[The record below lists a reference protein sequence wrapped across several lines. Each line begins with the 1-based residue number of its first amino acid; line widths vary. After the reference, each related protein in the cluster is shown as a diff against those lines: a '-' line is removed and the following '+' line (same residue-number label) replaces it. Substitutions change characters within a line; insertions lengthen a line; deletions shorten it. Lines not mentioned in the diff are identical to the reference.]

1 MDFSIFCLPLQGYVR
16 THRDCYFAVSKHQQT
31 ITNKYHLIKITMKK
45 ILSIISLAVLT
56 IGLLGSC
63 EKDDP
68 KVSVTGVTLDKTT
81 LTITVGDADVK
92 LTATVAPDNATDK
105 TVSWSSDNAEFAT
118 VDNQGN
124 VHAVAPGTANITV
137 TTTDGGK
144 TATCAV
150 TVEAAKVPVTGVTLD
165 KTTLKIGVGDPDVKL
180 TATVA
185 PDDATDKSI
194 SWSSD
199 NTDVATVDDQ
209 GNVHAVAAG
218 SANIT
223 VTTTDGGKTATC
235 AVTVTI
241 ELKEILATNPDF
253 PESNNLTAP
262 VNAWVNSTNSSYKAF
277 IGVSSGKKYFLFGSS
292 SFLALTLSTAFEKTG
307 DNSYSITDDN
317 YGVFIFSLTEGKV
330 SSFTYQPSS
339 GSSIKQAGG
348 TYAPRVLPAGALKGV
363 FTVNNQGKR
372 IFFSQGNLVATI
384 NASGT
389 PTAWKFA
396 TNQYDYIGEGGANK
410 TIGKSAG
417 DVDLFG
423 WSTDAASNNWG
434 IHTMVMTT
442 TGYTDGNFKD
452 WGTAINDNGTWRT
465 LSKEEWAY
473 LINRKGKHKYGVTVC
488 EKTNC
493 LILAPDNFQGTIAAS
508 YDAAAWATAEAA
520 GLVCLPA
527 AGDRKG
533 SDVYD
538 VGNSG
543 GCWSSSTGASGI
555 NSYSVAFDS
564 SSISNETYNDRRFIG
579 LSVRLVTDID

>member
-1 MDFSIFCLPLQGYVR
+1 
-16 THRDCYFAVSKHQQT
+16 
-31 ITNKYHLIKITMKK
+31 MKK

-63 EKDDP
+63 KKEDP
-68 KVSVTGVTLDKTT
+68 KVSVTGVTLDQTT
-81 LTITVGDADVK
+81 LTITVGDADVQ

-105 TVSWSSDNAEFAT
+105 SVSWSSDNTDVAA
-118 VDNQGN
+118 VDDQGN
-124 VHAVAPGTANITV
+124 VHAVAVGTANITV
-137 TTTDGGK
+137 TTTD
-144 TATCAV
+144 
-150 TVEAAKVPVTGVTLD
+150 E
-165 KTTLKIGVGDPDVKL
+165 
-180 TATVA
+180 
-185 PDDATDKSI
+185 
-194 SWSSD
+194 
-199 NTDVATVDDQ
+199 
-209 GNVHAVAAG
+209 
-218 SANIT
+218 
-223 VTTTDGGKTATC
+223 GKTATC

-262 VNAWVNSTNSSYKAF
+262 ANAWVNSTNSSYKAF
-277 IGVSSGKKYFLFGSS
+277 IGVSSGKKYFFFGSS
-292 SFLALTLSTAFEKTG
+292 SLLALTLSTAFEKTG

-317 YGVFIFSLTEGKV
+317 YGVLIFSLTEGKV
-330 SSFTYQPSS
+330 SSFTYQPASS
-339 GSSIKQAGG
+339 SSYKQAGG
-348 TYAPRVLPAGALKGV
+348 TYAPRTGALKGV
-363 FTVNNQGKR
+363 FTVNDKGKK

-434 IHTMVMTT
+434 IHTETFAT

-452 WGTAINDNGTWRT
+452 WGTAINDKGTWRT

-473 LINRKGKHKYGVTVC
+473 LINTRDYNTVRKGKYKYGVTVC

-527 AGDRKG
+527 AGYRKG
-533 SDVYD
+533 SDVAD

-543 GCWSSSTGASGI
+543 GCWSSSTGSSGTS
-555 NSYSVAFDS
+555 SYSVAFDS
-564 SSISNETYNDRRFIG
+564 SFVSNETYNDRRFIG